1 MRKQI
6 HMLTFLRWWIF
17 LFTFCFLQHLSAQK
31 TDIQFRR
38 LSIED
43 GLADNLVHDIL
54 MDSKGIVWLATHDGL
69 SRYDGHHFKNY
80 KVDKD
85 DPNGLEGSVLMN
97 IKEGENGIYWLACNG
112 IGLIKF
118 DSKTEIFTSFRN
130 DPQNPNS
137 LSADGTTKI
146 FIDENREIWMGTFSG
161 GLNHFDPKTEI
172 FKSYAMKENV
182 DPSNSFMSNSVQDI
196 IDDPLDKNKLWLA
209 THEGI
214 RHFDKTTGEITT
226 YLLMDS
232 YPTFS
237 VSLLGEENG
246 DIWIGT
252 EGHGLVKFNSQTKQT
267 DFPTEPMQV
276 KKVAYKS
283 PHEIWVATIG
293 KGLGIY
299 DTKNESW
306 EYLTDKDSK
315 SFAILSDDI
324 YGVFQDDDDRLWV
337 RDMTLGVSVSNGSG
351 SIFSEPEMDGAVK
364 QTLNHFKK
372 IASLPLTN
380 EFLIGSK
387 DNSRLFVFKK
397 NKEGYVHSKTP
408 ILPLEPNESGKILDL
423 LTTSDQQTFV
433 LVKTPTAIRLFKY
446 LIIENV
452 FEEISIPEFEKLDIA
467 KEGFATMKEDKNGNI
482 WFAFSSG
489 KLMKWDYES
498 VTERSIGNF
507 ITKEIGPQIWDIIF
521 DKKNNLWAASLTDG
535 VCRLNLE
542 TNQEDYFSYKDGW
555 FKGWRILSLAEL
567 RNGKIWV
574 GTSASGI
581 YELDPEN
588 LSKENVVNY
597 DQKNGMPDDKIN
609 GMLVDDFG
617 NVWINTTRGL
627 VKYYAEYQ
635 HFTQFG
641 KENGL
646 ENTFLN
652 YGLNQLTNND
662 IIIGQPF
669 GFAILKPKNT
679 IDYKEPHRVYFSA
692 LEVNGED
699 YSTEQ
704 NLNILDR
711 LVLQREENYFNLK
724 FSANYYDD
732 QDKVS
737 YRYILENY
745 DRDWTTVKGGEAEAY
760 FTNVPAGKYKFKV
773 SAANREGNKN
783 METTELNIVIRPY
796 WYGRT
801 FMKIFYVLALIGLL
815 VFFWRMQRRRY
826 ILNAQL
832 QMGKNEATRLKELDG
847 MKSRF
852 FTDVSHELR
861 TPLTLILGPINS
873 LLKSNDLS
881 NQQFTLLKLAQQNGK
896 DILKLIGSILDL
908 SKMESGKLALEN
920 KPVALFPFIRRT
932 VTNFESHAE
941 RSNIRFLFQYK
952 IPQELTVEL
961 DKSKLEIVLNNLVS
975 NALKFTEAEGSV
987 LFLAEDLENVFQFS
1001 VKDTGQG
1008 IHEKD
1013 LPFVFDRFYQ
1023 SQEPDALTEGGTGIG
1038 LAVSQEYI
1046 KLMGGKIWVESE
1058 KGKGSTFFI
1067 QIPRKEN
1074 LGNSTAPIER
1084 TDPLFSQKENG
1095 AALLS
1100 NDKNS
1105 WSEDQATI
1113 MIVED
1118 NYELRNYLQSIL
1130 SPHFNIIVAENGQV
1144 ALDLLLKKSNNDDT
1158 AIPTLDLVLSDVMM
1172 PMMDGFQLLKELRTN
1187 TETNHIP
1194 MVMLT
1199 ARADMEDR
1207 LNALRI
1213 GVDDYLLKPFD
1224 EEELLIRI
1232 KNLLKNYA
1240 VRKSIQANSEDA
1252 KKAKN
1257 DALKK
1262 KSIAEE
1268 DQAWLENLEKVI
1280 LEFLSDSRF
1289 NMDFLGDQMSMS
1301 RRQLQRKIKKL
1312 VGLTPKE
1319 YINEVRLHEAR
1330 NLLESGKVKMVK
1342 IAASKVGYTDPQYFS
1357 AQFKERFGKVPSAYL
1372 D

>member
-1 MRKQI
+1 
-6 HMLTFLRWWIF
+6 MLTFLRWWIF
-17 LFTFCFLQHLSAQK
+17 FFTFFFLQNLFAQK

-80 KVDKD
+80 KVDKNN
-85 DPNGLEGSVLMN
+85 PNGLEGAVLMN
-97 IKEGENGIYWLACNG
+97 IKEGENGIYWIACNG

-118 DSKTEIFTSFRN
+118 DSKTEIFTSFRH
-130 DPQNPNS
+130 DPQNQNS
-137 LSADGTTKI
+137 LSADATTKI
-146 FIDENREIWMGTFSG
+146 FIDKNKEIWIGTFSG
-161 GLNHFDPKTEI
+161 GLNHFDPETGI
-172 FKSYAMKENV
+172 FRAYPMKENL
-182 DPSNSFMSNSVQDI
+182 DPTNAFMTNSVQDI

-214 RHFDKTTGEITT
+214 RHFDKTTGELTT

-237 VSLLGEENG
+237 VSLLAEKNG

-252 EGHGLVKFNSQTKQT
+252 EGHGLVKFNSQTKQV

-276 KKVAYKS
+276 KKVTYKS
-283 PHEIWVATIG
+283 PNEIWVATIG

-299 DTKNESW
+299 HTKNKTW

-315 SFAILSDDI
+315 SFAILSDNI
-324 YGVFQDDDDRLWV
+324 YGVFQDKDGRLWV

-351 SIFSEPEMDGAVK
+351 SIFSQPQMDEAVQ

-372 IASLPLTN
+372 IAPLPLTN
-380 EFLIGSK
+380 EFLIAST
-387 DNSRLFVFKK
+387 DNSRLFIFKK
-397 NKEGYVHSKTP
+397 NRNGYVHSKTP
-408 ILPLEPNESGKILDL
+408 ILPLATNETGKILDI

-433 LVKTPTAIRLFKY
+433 LVKTATAIRLFKY
-446 LIIENV
+446 EIIE
-452 FEEISIPEFEKLDIA
+452 EIFKEILIPAFEKIEVA
-467 KEGFATMKEDKNGNI
+467 KEAFVTMKEDNEEKI

-489 KLMKWDYES
+489 KLMEWDFES
-498 VTERSIGNF
+498 ITERSIGSF

-521 DKKNNLWAASLTDG
+521 DKKNDLWAASLTDG
-535 VCRLNLE
+535 VCRLNLK
-542 TNQEDYFSYKDGW
+542 TNKEDYFSYKDGW

-588 LSKENVVNY
+588 LNKENVINY

-609 GMLVDDFG
+609 SMLVDDFG
-617 NVWINTTRGL
+617 NAWINTTRGL

-652 YGLNQLTNND
+652 YGLSQLPNND

-669 GFAILKPKNT
+669 GFSILKPQKT
-679 IDYKEPHRVYFSA
+679 IDYNDPHRVYFSA
-692 LEVNGED
+692 LEVNGEE
-699 YSTEQ
+699 YPTEQ
-704 NLNILDR
+704 NLNVLDR
-711 LVLQREENYFNLK
+711 LVLQREENYFKLK

-737 YRYILENY
+737 YRYILEKY
-745 DRDWTTVKGGEAEAY
+745 DRDWTTISGGEAEAY

-773 SAANREGNKN
+773 TAANREGNEN
-783 METTELNIVIRPY
+783 IETTELKIVVRPY

-801 FMKIFYVLALIGLL
+801 FMKILYVLASIGLL
-815 VFFWRMQRRRY
+815 VFFWKMQRRRY
-826 ILNAQL
+826 ILNAEL
-832 QMGKNEATRLKELDG
+832 EMGKNEATRLKELDG

-873 LLKSNDLS
+873 LLKSNDLT

-920 KPVALFPFIRRT
+920 QPVALFPFIRRA

-941 RSNIRFLFQYK
+941 QSNIQFSFQYK

-961 DKSKLEIVLNNLVS
+961 DKSKLEIVLNNLLS
-975 NALKFTEAEGSV
+975 NALKFTEEKGSV

-1001 VKDTGQG
+1001 IKDAGRG
-1008 IHEKD
+1008 IHEND
-1013 LPFVFDRFYQ
+1013 LPYIFDRFYQ
-1023 SQEPDALTEGGTGIG
+1023 SQEPDAFMEGGTGIG

-1046 KLMGGKIWVESE
+1046 KLMGGKIWAESE
-1058 KGKGSTFFI
+1058 IGKGSTFFI
-1067 QIPRKEN
+1067 QIPRKEV
-1074 LGNSTAPIER
+1074 LGTTTVPTEINEQFFSEEKNGM
-1084 TDPLFSQKENG
+1084 PLFSNRENPWKEN
-1095 AALLS
+1095 
-1100 NDKNS
+1100 
-1105 WSEDQATI
+1105 QATI

-1118 NYELRNYLQSIL
+1118 NYELRNYLQTIL
-1130 SPHFNIIVAENGQV
+1130 STHFNILVAENGQV
-1144 ALDLLLKKSNNDDT
+1144 ALNQLSKFSNSRDAEIQLPDL
-1158 AIPTLDLVLSDVMM
+1158 ILSDVMM
-1172 PMMDGFQLLKELRTN
+1172 PMMDGFQLLKKLRSN
-1187 TETNHIP
+1187 NKMNHIP

-1232 KNLLKNYA
+1232 KNLLKNNA
-1240 VRKSIQANSEDA
+1240 VRRSIQVDSEEL

-1262 KSIAEE
+1262 KAIAEE

-1289 NMDFLGDQMSMS
+1289 NMDFLGNEMSMS

-1330 NLLESGKVKMVK
+1330 QLLETGKVRMVK
-1342 IAASKVGYTDPQYFS
+1342 SAAFKVGYTDPQYFS

>member
-1 MRKQI
+1 
-6 HMLTFLRWWIF
+6 MLTLFRWVIF
-17 LFTFCFLQHLSAQK
+17 LFTFFFLQHLSAQK

-54 MDSKGIVWLATHDGL
+54 MDSKGNVWLATHDGL

-80 KVDKD
+80 KVDKNN
-85 DPNGLEGSVLMN
+85 PNGLEGSVLMN
-97 IKEGENGIYWLACNG
+97 IKEGEDGIYWIACNG

-118 DSKTEIFTSFRN
+118 DSKTEIFTSFRH

-146 FIDENREIWMGTFSG
+146 FIDANNEIWIGTFSG
-161 GLNHFDPKTEI
+161 GLNHFDPETGI
-172 FKSYAMKENV
+172 FKSFDMKKDFDV
-182 DPSNSFMSNSVQDI
+182 SNAFMANSVQDI

-214 RHFDKTTGEITT
+214 RHFDKITGELTT

-237 VSLLGEENG
+237 VSLLGEKDG
-246 DIWIGT
+246 TIWIGT
-252 EGHGLVKFNSQTKQT
+252 EGHGLVKFNSQTKQV

-276 KKVAYKS
+276 KKVTYKS
-283 PHEIWVATIG
+283 PNEIWVATIG
-293 KGLGIY
+293 KGLGVY
-299 DTKNESW
+299 DTKNETW
-306 EYLTDKDSK
+306 EYLTDRDSK
-315 SFAILSDDI
+315 SFAILSDNI
-324 YGVFQDDDDRLWV
+324 YGVFQDRDDRLWV

-351 SIFSEPEMDGAVK
+351 SIFSQPKMDEAVK

-372 IASLPLTN
+372 IASLPINN
-380 EFLIGSK
+380 EFIVAST
-387 DNSRLFVFKK
+387 DNSRLFIFEK
-397 NKEGYVHSKTP
+397 NRDGYIHSKTP
-408 ILPLEPNESGKILDL
+408 ILPLEPEESGKVLDI

-446 LIIENV
+446 LVIEDS
-452 FEEISIPEFEKLDIA
+452 FEEISIPEFGKIDAA
-467 KEGFATMKEDKNGNI
+467 KEGFATMKEDNNENI

-489 KLMKWDYES
+489 KLMEWDLES
-498 VTERSIGNF
+498 IIERSIGSF

-521 DKKNNLWAASLTDG
+521 DRKNNLWAASLTDG

-542 TNQEDYFSYKDGW
+542 TNKEDYFSYKDGW

-588 LSKENVVNY
+588 LSKENVINF

-609 GMLVDDFG
+609 SMLVDDFG

-652 YGLNQLTNND
+652 YGLEQLANND
-662 IIIGQPF
+662 LIIGQSF
-669 GFAILKPKNT
+669 GFSILKPKNT
-679 IDYKEPHRVYFSA
+679 IDYNDPHPVYFSS
-692 LEVNGED
+692 LEVNGEE
-699 YSTEQ
+699 YPTGQ

-711 LVLQREENYFNLK
+711 LVLQREENYFKLK
-724 FSANYYDD
+724 FSSNYYDD

-745 DRDWTTVKGGEAEAY
+745 DRDWTTVKRGNAEAY

-773 SAANREGNKN
+773 TGINREGNEN
-783 METTELNIVIRPY
+783 PATTELKIVIRPY

-801 FMKIFYVLALIGLL
+801 FMKILYVLASIGLL

-826 ILNAQL
+826 ILDAEL
-832 QMGKNEATRLKELDG
+832 EIGKKEAIRLKELDG
-847 MKSRF
+847 IKSRF

-873 LLKSNDLS
+873 LLKSNDLT

-932 VTNFESHAE
+932 VSNFESHAE
-941 RSNIRFLFQYK
+941 QSNIQFLFQYN

-961 DKSKLEIVLNNLVS
+961 DKAKLEIVLNNLLS
-975 NALKFTEAEGSV
+975 NALKFTEATGSV
-987 LFLAEDLENVFQFS
+987 SFLAEDLENVFQFS
-1001 VKDTGQG
+1001 IKDSGRG
-1008 IHEKD
+1008 IHERD
-1013 LPFVFDRFYQ
+1013 LPHVFDRFYQ
-1023 SQEPDALTEGGTGIG
+1023 SQEPEAFKDGGTGIG

-1058 KGKGSTFFI
+1058 IGKGSTFYV
-1067 QIPRKEN
+1067 QIPRKEI
-1074 LGNSTAPIER
+1074 LGTTVIPIE
-1084 TDPLFSQKENG
+1084 TTEQLFSEKENRIP
-1095 AALLS
+1095 LIPIEKNPS
-1100 NDKNS
+1100 N
-1105 WSEDQATI
+1105 EHQATI
-1113 MIVED
+1113 LIVED
-1118 NYELRNYLQSIL
+1118 NYELRNYLESIL
-1130 SPHFNIIVAENGQV
+1130 SPHFNILMAENGQV
-1144 ALDLLLKKSNNDDT
+1144 ALNQLLKFSTKKETTDNL
-1158 AIPTLDLVLSDVMM
+1158 PDLVLSDVMM
-1172 PMMDGFQLLKELRTN
+1172 PVMDGFQLLKELRSN
-1187 TETNHIP
+1187 GETNHIP
-1194 MVMLT
+1194 IVMLT

-1232 KNLLKNYA
+1232 KNLLKNYE
-1240 VRKSIQANSEDA
+1240 VRKSIQANSEED

-1257 DALKK
+1257 NELKK
-1262 KSIAEE
+1262 KAMAEE
-1268 DQAWLENLEKVI
+1268 DQAWLESLEKVI
-1280 LEFLSDSRF
+1280 LDFLSDSRF

-1330 NLLESGKVKMVK
+1330 ILLETGKVKMVK
-1342 IAASKVGYTDPQYFS
+1342 TAAFKVGYTDPQYFS
-1357 AQFKERFGKVPSAYL
+1357 AQFKERFGKVPSEYL

>member
-1 MRKQI
+1 
-6 HMLTFLRWWIF
+6 MLTFLRWWIL
-17 LFTFCFLQHLSAQK
+17 LFTFFFLQTLSAQK

-54 MDSKGIVWLATHDGL
+54 MDSKGMVWLATHDGL

-80 KVDKD
+80 KVDKNN
-85 DPNGLEGSVLMN
+85 PNGLEGSVLMN
-97 IKEGENGIYWLACNG
+97 IKEGENGVYWLACNG

-118 DSKTEIFTSFRN
+118 DSKTETFTSFRHN
-130 DPQNPNS
+130 PQNPNS

-146 FIDENREIWMGTFSG
+146 FIDENKEIWIGTFSG
-161 GLNHFDPKTEI
+161 GLNHFDPETGI
-172 FKSYAMKENV
+172 FKSYAMKENFEV
-182 DPSNSFMSNSVQDI
+182 SNSFMMNSVQDI

-252 EGHGLVKFNSQTKQT
+252 EGHGLVKFNSQTQQV

-276 KKVAYKS
+276 KKVTYKS

-299 DTKNESW
+299 HTKNKTW

-315 SFAILSDDI
+315 SFAILSDNI
-324 YGVFQDDDDRLWV
+324 YGVFQDKDDRLWV

-351 SIFSEPEMDGAVK
+351 SIFSQPEMDDAVQ

-372 IASLPLTN
+372 VTSLPLFN
-380 EFLIGSK
+380 AFLIASA
-387 DNSRLFVFKK
+387 DNSRLFIFKK

-408 ILPLEPNESGKILDL
+408 ILPLEPGETGKILDM

-446 LIIENV
+446 ASIENT
-452 FEEISIPEFEKLDIA
+452 FEEILIPEFEKINVA
-467 KEGFATMKEDKNGNI
+467 KEGFATMKEDHNEKI

-489 KLMKWDYES
+489 KLMEWDYES
-498 VTERSIGNF
+498 VVERSIGSF

-521 DKKNNLWAASLTDG
+521 DKKNDLWAASLTDG
-535 VCRLNLE
+535 VCRLNLK
-542 TNQEDYFSYKDGW
+542 TNKEDYFSYKDGW

-581 YELDPEN
+581 YELDPDN
-588 LSKENVVNY
+588 LSKENVINF

-652 YGLNQLTNND
+652 YGLEQLANND
-662 IIIGQPF
+662 LIIGQPF
-669 GFAILKPKNT
+669 AFSILKPKNT
-679 IDYKEPHRVYFSA
+679 IDYDDPHQVYFSA
-692 LEVNGED
+692 LEVNGEE

-704 NLNILDR
+704 NLNVLDR
-711 LVLQREENYFNLK
+711 LVLQREENYFKLK

-773 SAANREGNKN
+773 TGVNREGNKN
-783 METTELNIVIRPY
+783 SETTELNIVIRPY

-801 FMKIFYVLALIGLL
+801 FMKIFYILASIGLL
-815 VFFWRMQRRRY
+815 VFFWKAQRRRY
-826 ILNAQL
+826 ILNAEL
-832 QMGKNEATRLKELDG
+832 EMEKNEATRLKELDG
-847 MKSRF
+847 IKSRF

-861 TPLTLILGPINS
+861 TPLTLILGPITS
-873 LLKSNDLS
+873 LLKSKDLT

-920 KPVALFPFIRRT
+920 RPIALFPFIRRT

-941 RSNIRFLFQYK
+941 RSNIQFSFQYK
-952 IPQELTVEL
+952 IPQELHVEL
-961 DKSKLEIVLNNLVS
+961 DKSKLEIVLNNLIS

-1001 VKDTGQG
+1001 IKDSGRG
-1008 IHEKD
+1008 IHKKD
-1013 LPFVFDRFYQ
+1013 LPHVFDRFYQ
-1023 SQEPDALTEGGTGIG
+1023 SQQLGALTEGGTGIG

-1058 KGKGSTFFI
+1058 IGKGSTFFI
-1067 QIPRKEN
+1067 QIPRKEI
-1074 LGNSTAPIER
+1074 LGTTTASIESPGELSFPKEIAV
-1084 TDPLFSQKENG
+1084 PLI
-1095 AALLS
+1095 S
-1100 NDKNS
+1100 NDKKA
-1105 WSEDQATI
+1105 WSEEQATL
-1113 MIVED
+1113 MVVED
-1118 NYELRNYLQSIL
+1118 NYELRNYLETIL
-1130 SPHFNIIVAENGQV
+1130 SPHFNILVAENGQV
-1144 ALDLLLKKSNNDDT
+1144 ALDQILKISRNNDVT
-1158 AIPTLDLVLSDVMM
+1158 IRLPDLILSDVMM
-1172 PMMDGFQLLKELRTN
+1172 PMMDGFQLLQELRSN
-1187 TETNHIP
+1187 TEMDHIP

-1232 KNLLKNYA
+1232 NNLLKNYA
-1240 VRKSIQANSEDA
+1240 VRKSIQANSEEA

-1257 DALKK
+1257 DVLKK
-1262 KSIAEE
+1262 NAIAEE

-1301 RRQLQRKIKKL
+1301 RRQLQRKVKKL

-1330 NLLESGKVKMVK
+1330 KLLETGKVKMVK
-1342 IAASKVGYTDPQYFS
+1342 SAAFKVGYTDPQYFS
-1357 AQFKERFGKVPSAYL
+1357 AQFKDRFGKVPSAYL
-1372 D
+1372 E

>member
-1 MRKQI
+1 
-6 HMLTFLRWWIF
+6 MLTFLRWWIF
-17 LFTFCFLQHLSAQK
+17 LFTFSFLPHLSAQK

-69 SRYDGHHFKNY
+69 SRYDGHHFNNY
-80 KVDKD
+80 KVDKNN
-85 DPNGLEGSVLMN
+85 PNGLEGAVLMN
-97 IKEGENGIYWLACNG
+97 IEEGEDGVYWLACNG

-118 DSKTEIFTSFRN
+118 DSNTETFTSFRN

-137 LSADGTTKI
+137 LSADGTTNV
-146 FIDENREIWMGTFSG
+146 FIDENKEIWIGTFSG
-161 GLNHFDPKTEI
+161 GLNYFNPKTEN
-172 FKSYAMKENV
+172 FRSYAMKEDIDAN
-182 DPSNSFMSNSVQDI
+182 NSFMTNSVQDI

-214 RHFDKTTGEITT
+214 RHFDKRTGELTT

-246 DIWIGT
+246 NIWIGT
-252 EGHGLVKFNSQTKQT
+252 EGHGLVKFNSQTKQV

-283 PHEIWVATIG
+283 ASEIWVATIG

-299 DTKNESW
+299 NTKNKTW

-324 YGVFQDDDDRLWV
+324 YGVFQDKDDRLWV

-351 SIFSEPEMDGAVK
+351 SIFSEPEMEGAVK

-372 IASLPLTN
+372 ITSLPLSN
-380 EFLIGSK
+380 EFLIAST

-397 NKEGYVHSKTP
+397 NKDGYVHSKTP
-408 ILPLEPNESGKILDL
+408 ILPLDPDETGKILDL

-446 LIIENV
+446 GMIEDIL
-452 FEEISIPEFEKLDIA
+452 EEVLIPEFEKIDVA
-467 KEGFATMKEDKNGNI
+467 KESFVTMKEDKNEKI

-489 KLMKWDYES
+489 KLMEWDYES
-498 VTERSIGNF
+498 VIERSIGSF

-535 VCRLNLE
+535 VCRLDLE
-542 TNQEDYFSYKDGW
+542 TNKEDYFSYKDGW

-588 LSKENVVNY
+588 LSKENVINF

-609 GMLVDDFG
+609 GMVVDDFG

-646 ENTFLN
+646 DNTFLN
-652 YGLNQLTNND
+652 YGLEQLSNND
-662 IIIGQPF
+662 LIIGQPF
-669 GFAILKPKNT
+669 GFSILKPKNT
-679 IDYKEPHRVYFSA
+679 IDYNDPHRVYFSS
-692 LEVNGED
+692 LQVNGEE

-704 NLNILDR
+704 NLNVLDR
-711 LVLQREENYFNLK
+711 LVLQREENYFNFK

-745 DRDWTTVKGGEAEAY
+745 DRDWTTVKGGDAEAY

-773 SAANREGNKN
+773 TAANREGNKN
-783 METTELNIVIRPY
+783 SETTELNIVIRPY

-801 FMKIFYVLALIGLL
+801 FMKIFYVLASIGLL
-815 VFFWRMQRRRY
+815 VFFWRVQRRRY
-826 ILNAQL
+826 ILSAEL
-832 QMGKNEATRLKELDG
+832 EMGRNEATRLKELDG

-881 NQQFTLLKLAQQNGK
+881 NQQFTLLKLVQQNGK

-941 RSNIRFLFQYK
+941 RSNIQFSFEYK
-952 IPQELTVEL
+952 IPQELSVEL

-1001 VKDTGQG
+1001 VKDSGRG

-1013 LPFVFDRFYQ
+1013 LPHVFDRFYQ
-1023 SQEPDALTEGGTGIG
+1023 SQQLGALTEGGTGIG

-1058 KGKGSTFFI
+1058 IGKGATFFI
-1067 QIPRKEN
+1067 QIPRKEI
-1074 LGNSTAPIER
+1074 LGTTTTPIEE
-1084 TDPLFSQKENG
+1084 TDELFSQKQN
-1095 AALLS
+1095 AISLTS
-1100 NDKNS
+1100 NDKKI

-1113 MIVED
+1113 MVVED
-1118 NYELRNYLQSIL
+1118 NYELRNYLETIL
-1130 SPHFNIIVAENGQV
+1130 SPHFNILVAENGQV
-1144 ALDLLLKKSNNDDT
+1144 ALDQLLKISTNNDVT
-1158 AIPTLDLVLSDVMM
+1158 IQLPDLVLSDVMM
-1172 PMMDGFQLLKELRTN
+1172 PMMDGFQLLKELRSN
-1187 TETNHIP
+1187 DEMNHIP
-1194 MVMLT
+1194 IVMLT

-1240 VRKSIQANSEDA
+1240 VRKSIQADSEEF

-1262 KSIAEE
+1262 KAIAEE
-1268 DQAWLENLEKVI
+1268 DQAWLEGLEKVI

-1330 NLLESGKVKMVK
+1330 ILLETGKVKMVK
-1342 IAASKVGYTDPQYFS
+1342 SAAFKVGYTDPQYFS
-1357 AQFKERFGKVPSAYL
+1357 AQFKERFGKVPSEYL